1 MGIFDIFK
9 KKTEK
14 PLTTAQKLDR
24 LWELWAIGDLK
35 TPVANLMAYESE
47 VNNGGH
53 SQYFF
58 NVSNV
63 GDLAS
68 EVEALLSM
76 LPEPLRENLARGY
89 AAFSAQEDISDD
101 VNDEL
106 FAQCDNV
113 FYEHEQLIIDLIQE
127 VADNGF
133 GHPNNT

>member
-9 KKTEK
+9 KKK
-14 PLTTAQKLDR
+14 AALTTDQKLDKM
-24 LWELWAIGDLK
+24 WDLWAINKLDLPCAK
-35 TPVANLMAYESE
+35 LMKYESE

-58 NVSNV
+58 NVANC
-63 GDLAS
+63 GDLA
-68 EVEALLSM
+68 VEIEAVLSM

-89 AAFSAQEDISDD
+89 AAFSEQDDISDD

-106 FAQCDNV
+106 FEECDDV
-113 FYEHEQLIIDLIQE
+113 FYEHEQLIIDMIQ
-127 VADNGF
+127 AAANNGF